1 MICAGEMRWKLGEH
15 TIDNEYNRI
24 HHGNRQIQYT
34 QQQHKKCTKNNNKT
48 HKTKHSQ
55 GVAVEKSVTGLTRLN
70 LTPLRS
76 VLSNFR
82 HVGPP
87 AVSLALPA
95 DRAASGTT

>member
-1 MICAGEMRWKLGEH
+1 MNTTEYIMA
-15 TIDNEYNRI
+15 IDKYNT
-24 HHGNRQIQYT
+24 HNNSA
-34 QQQHKKCTKNNNKT
+34 KKCTKNNNKT
-48 HKTKHSQ
+48 HNTKHSQ
-55 GVAVEKSVTGLTRLN
+55 GVAVERSVTGLTRLN